1 MILTEIP
8 ASVEIDW
15 SLFWTRFGWLDVV
28 FLVVFVFGIL
38 YGMRKGL
45 TKILPGLIS
54 VVAAQTVTVEYYK
67 TFSEFAEKIVPL
79 PPHILD
85 PVFFALLAVGT
96 LTALFL
102 GFKLLEHVATIEFK
116 SPFNRVGGALGGV
129 LQLVLLLG
137 LACSF
142 LVFIPVPFI
151 KESLEGRSLSGSYLA
166 KSSDQVHHL
175 TMAVLPRDWRM
186 KK

>member
-8 ASVEIDW
+8 ASVEINW

-28 FLVVFVFGIL
+28 FLVVFFFGIL

-54 VVAAQTVTVEYYK
+54 VVTAQTVTVEYYK
-67 TFSEFAEKIVPL
+67 VFSEFAEKIVPL
-79 PPHILD
+79 PPEILD

-102 GFKLLEHVATIEFK
+102 GFKLIEHVATLEFK
-116 SPFNRVGGALGGV
+116 SPFNRAGGALGGM
-129 LQLVLLLG
+129 LQLILLLG
-137 LACSF
+137 LVCSF
-142 LVFIPVPFI
+142 LTFVPVPFI
-151 KESLEGRSLSGSYLA
+151 KESLDGRSLSGSYLA

-175 TMAVLPRDWRM
+175 VMSVVPQNWRM